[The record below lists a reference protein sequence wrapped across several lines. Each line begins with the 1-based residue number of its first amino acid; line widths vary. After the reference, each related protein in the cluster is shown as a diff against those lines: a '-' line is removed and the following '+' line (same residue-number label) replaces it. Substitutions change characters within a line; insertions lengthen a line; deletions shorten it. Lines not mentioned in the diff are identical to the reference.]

1 MMKLFVFSHHRYDDL
16 NIVFRFLNHGNL
28 IFSFYVFIN
37 MFYCITTYIALLYYK
52 RFLNLYIPLL
62 LQQFTLQYIFFI
74 FEIIYKTQKFVFI
87 KI

>member
-1 MMKLFVFSHHRYDDL
+1 MMKLFVFSHHQYDDL
-16 NIVFRFLNHGNL
+16 NIVFRFLNRGNL
-28 IFSFYVFIN
+28 IFSFN

-52 RFLNLYIPLL
+52 RLLNLYVFLL

-74 FEIIYKTQKFVFI
+74 FEIIYKMQKFVFI